1 MIFTI
6 STLSNT
12 QQPAHFFFLIFSI
25 NYKNCELKWTWPI
38 VQVLCNYSVCSMSS
52 EVPNVDYDKP
62 FYTKHFLHRLVYNSL
77 CVCVANSLYHG

>member
-1 MIFTI
+1 MIFTT
-6 STLSNT
+6 STLSIT

-62 FYTKHFLHRLVYNSL
+62 FYTQYFLHRLVYNSL

>member
-12 QQPAHFFFLIFSI
+12 VLNNQLIFLF
-25 NYKNCELKWTWPI
+25 NFLQKLQNCELKWTWPI
-38 VQVLCNYSVCSMSS
+38 VRVLCNYSVCSMSS

-77 CVCVANSLYHG
+77 